1 MQTRLVFVL
10 TLLQLLTGC
19 CYREL
24 PGRSVAVF
32 ADDLC
37 SVGGPRLHYESFQG
51 DDSVSGSISNGA
63 GDFSI
68 DFYLGRHPDYS
79 RLVGGKPMSSK
90 NRNIRSLKHLT
101 SSDGFDIVEVKL
113 DGMPERSV
121 LLFRS
126 ESSLLQ
132 NAAFS
137 SFLGSLRRCR
147 IR

>member
-10 TLLQLLTGC
+10 TLLQLITGC
-19 CYREL
+19 SCREL

-37 SVGGPRLHYESFQG
+37 SVGGPRLHYETFYS
-51 DDSVSGSISNGA
+51 DDSVSGSISNPGK
-63 GDFSI
+63 FSA

-137 SFLGSLRRCR
+137 SFLDSLRRCR